1 MTTDTVP
8 TEQFT
13 DLARRGQAVTTA
25 AVESWTDALRSYAE
39 AVTPTGPQ
47 PIDPQVATSAT
58 FDLAERLLRTQR
70 EFATAAVA
78 LLTEA
83 GESVTAHASQAGET
97 LKAQT
102 EEAAERVVD
111 LATET
116 TRRAANATRNGVSV

>member
-1 MTTDTVP
+1 MTTAP
-8 TEQFT
+8 ATEQFT
-13 DLARRGQAVTTA
+13 DLARRGQAVTTT
-25 AVESWTDALRSYAE
+25 AVQSWTDALRSYAE
-39 AVTPTGPQ
+39 AVTPSGPQ
-47 PIDPQVATSAT
+47 PVDPQVAASAT

-83 GESVTAHASQAGET
+83 GETVSAHASQAGET